1 MPLAKGKLLAQSS
14 VCSQDWMGLGRWGVL
29 TQTPWEVLLRPLF
42 WPRVL
47 VWLASWSV
55 TPAPRQVPR
64 ALRMLVPQGW
74 LPSNHSCL
82 SPCPWVRGVRSVS
95 LTHPGNTKSRM
106 CTPKG
111 LKKLGCLPKGVQSNT
126 QTPAT
131 PQRIHACRE
140 THPGTLHNSDALDS
154 ADAHLCVHGM
164 DTNCSHHEV
173 GRSLG
178 LDVESSLGCQVT
190 TASCTTRQTALR
202 P

>member
-1 MPLAKGKLLAQSS
+1 
-14 VCSQDWMGLGRWGVL
+14 MGLGRWGVL
-29 TQTPWEVLLRPLF
+29 TQTPWEALLRPLF

-64 ALRMLVPQGW
+64 ALRMLAPQGW
-74 LPSNHSCL
+74 LPGNHSCL

-95 LTHPGNTKSRM
+95 PTQGTLRAECAHPRDSRN
-106 CTPKG
+106 
-111 LKKLGCLPKGVQSNT
+111 GCLPKGAQSNT

-140 THPGTLHNSDALDS
+140 THPGTLHKSDALDS
-154 ADAHLCVHGM
+154 ADAHPCVHGM
-164 DTNCSHHEV
+164 DTNCSPHEV
-173 GRSLG
+173 GRSVG

-190 TASCTTRQTALR
+190 TASCTTTQTALR